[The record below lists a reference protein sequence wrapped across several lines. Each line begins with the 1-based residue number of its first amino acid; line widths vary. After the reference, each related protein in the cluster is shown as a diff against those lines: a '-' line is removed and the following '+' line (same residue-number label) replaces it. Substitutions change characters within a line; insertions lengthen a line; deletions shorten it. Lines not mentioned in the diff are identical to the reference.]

1 MKSTRVKL
9 KNCWYRVQSWWQI
22 VFGSIRA
29 VNSWRGGNSKD
40 DDTTKTWKEIR
51 LNIKGIRE
59 ALEEIDRVLKEFLQK
74 KNDPF
79 GDHAAK
85 VKHEFENAIS
95 FYHILSLGK
104 FHQKFSPCFTLF
116 IRRAGGQ
123 LGTQFQSCSVYKK
136 TNFLKYFLF
145 SLSRCSL
152 AGLSYKYSLWNFCP
166 VFQGNLN

>member
-74 KNDPF
+74 KKWPF
-79 GDHAAK
+79 WWSCHQSQTWIWECYFILSYTVVGKIPPKIQPMLHSVHSK
-85 VKHEFENAIS
+85 SRWTVGYAIS
-95 FYHILSLGK
+95 IVFCVQEDKLFKIL
-104 FHQKFSPCFTLF
+104 FVFTF
-116 IRRAGGQ
+116 KMQSSRA
-123 LGTQFQSCSVYKK
+123 L
-136 TNFLKYFLF
+136 L
-145 SLSRCSL
+145 
-152 AGLSYKYSLWNFCP
+152 
-166 VFQGNLN
+166 